1 MSLTFAARGST
12 GATGSVSSASGLTFT
27 QVATPSAPSAGNT
40 ILYAKADGGIYGL
53 GATGSEFR
61 LDDQTF
67 SNQHTAT
74 SLAAGSN
81 SNFDLNLGRTGVFT
95 TIQSDKQAWL
105 TAYISDAART
115 ADASRIITTDPATG
129 SGVLADV
136 IFTGAS
142 TISLTPTVN
151 YWATGNVFFRLKNT
165 DASTQTIIATI
176 NGVRFN

>member
-1 MSLTFAARGST
+1 
-12 GATGSVSSASGLTFT
+12 
-27 QVATPSAPSAGNT
+27 
-40 ILYAKADGGIYGL
+40 
-53 GATGSEFR
+53 
-61 LDDQTF
+61 
-67 SNQHTAT
+67 
-74 SLAAGSN
+74 
-81 SNFDLNLGRTGVFT
+81 VFT

-105 TAYISDAART
+105 TVYISEAART

-151 YWATGNVFFRLKNT
+151 YWATANVFFRLKNT
-165 DASTQTIIATI
+165 DVSTQTIIATI